1 LIRKV
6 VKITSKTQ
14 RLIIVSGMSGA
25 GKSVV
30 LNTLEDLDFYCIDN
44 LPVSLLVHL
53 SKLVIND
60 RNKMPPQLAVGI
72 DARNPVDSLST
83 LPDSIARLRQE
94 GIATELVFMEA
105 GDDELTK
112 RYSET
117 RRKHPLSSDDISL
130 IDAIA
135 NEREILSGLSDI
147 ADLRIDT
154 SHTVVH
160 GLRAIVRDRIAMRA
174 AAELSILFLSF
185 GFKHGI
191 PREADFVFDV
201 RCLPNPHWDKNLRRY
216 TGKDQPVIE
225 FLKDQPMVIDM
236 LKQMKVFFEQWI
248 PKFEAENRSYL
259 CVAIG
264 CTGGH
269 HRSVFLIEQLA
280 AHFIDRGK
288 TVLIR
293 HRDL

>member
-1 LIRKV
+1 MSETTKKPR
-6 VKITSKTQ
+6 
-14 RLIIVSGMSGA
+14 RLIIISGMSGA

-44 LPVSLLVHL
+44 LPVSLLDQL
-53 SKLVIND
+53 STLISNGKGGLPLQV
-60 RNKMPPQLAVGI
+60 AVGI
-72 DARNPVDSLST
+72 DARNPADSLSS
-83 LPDSIARLRQE
+83 LPDSIARFRKE
-94 GIATELVFMEA
+94 GVATELVFMEA

-117 RRKHPLSSDDISL
+117 RRKHPLSSVKVSL
-130 IDAIA
+130 TDAIA
-135 NEREILSGLSDI
+135 NERVVLSELSDF

-160 GLRAIVRDRIAMRA
+160 DLRAIVRDRVALRA
-174 AAELSILFLSF
+174 ASELSILFLSF
-185 GFKHGI
+185 GFKRGI

-201 RCLPNPHWDKNLRRY
+201 RCLPNPHWDKSLRRY
-216 TGKDQPVIE
+216 TGKDQPVAE
-225 FLKDQPMVIDM
+225 FLTAQPIVVDM
-236 LKQMKVFFEQWI
+236 LEQLKSFFGHWI
-248 PKFEAENRSYL
+248 PAFEAENRSYL
-259 CVAIG
+259 CVAVG

-280 AHFIDRGK
+280 VHFTELQK
-288 TVLIR
+288 KVLVR

>member
-1 LIRKV
+1 
-6 VKITSKTQ
+6 
-14 RLIIVSGMSGA
+14 MSGA

-53 SKLVIND
+53 SKLIINNK
-60 RNKMPPQLAVGI
+60 NKMPPQLAVGI
-72 DARNPVDSLST
+72 DARNPADSLSS
-83 LPDSIARLRQE
+83 LPDSIARLRE
-94 GIATELVFMEA
+94 KGIATELVFMEA
-105 GDDELTK
+105 GNDELTK

-117 RRKHPLSSDDISL
+117 RRKHPLSSDKISL
-130 IDAIA
+130 VDAIA

-185 GFKHGI
+185 GFKHGV

-201 RCLPNPHWDKNLRRY
+201 RCLPNPHWHKTLRRY
-216 TGKDQPVIE
+216 TGKDQPVE
-225 FLKDQPMVIDM
+225 DFLTAQPMVIEM
-236 LKQMKVFFEQWI
+236 LDHLKDFFGYWI

-259 CVAIG
+259 CIAIG

-280 AHFIDRGK
+280 GYFADREK
-288 TVLIR
+288 KVLIR
-293 HRDL
+293 HREL

>member
-1 LIRKV
+1 M
-6 VKITSKTQ
+6 
-14 RLIIVSGMSGA
+14 IIVSGMSGA

-44 LPVSLLVHL
+44 LPVSLLDHL
-53 SKLVIND
+53 STLVINEQD
-60 RNKMPPQLAVGI
+60 GLPPQVAVGI
-72 DARNPVDSLST
+72 DARNPAESLSSLT
-83 LPDSIARLRQE
+83 DSIIHFRQE
-94 GIATELVFMEA
+94 GIDTELVFMEA
-105 GDDELTK
+105 GDDELKK

-117 RRKHPLSSDDISL
+117 RRKHPLSSDEVSL
-130 IDAIA
+130 TDAIEK
-135 NEREILSGLSDI
+135 ERTILSELSDF

-160 GLRAIVRDRIAMRA
+160 DLRAIVRDRIALRTS
-174 AAELSILFLSF
+174 AELSIQFLSF
-185 GFKHGI
+185 GFKRGV

-216 TGKDQPVIE
+216 TGKDQPVIN
-225 FLKDQPMVIDM
+225 FLTAEAMVMEM
-236 LKQMKVFFEQWI
+236 LKQLKDFLDYWI

-280 AHFIDRGK
+280 TYFIGLEK
-288 TVLIR
+288 NVLIR